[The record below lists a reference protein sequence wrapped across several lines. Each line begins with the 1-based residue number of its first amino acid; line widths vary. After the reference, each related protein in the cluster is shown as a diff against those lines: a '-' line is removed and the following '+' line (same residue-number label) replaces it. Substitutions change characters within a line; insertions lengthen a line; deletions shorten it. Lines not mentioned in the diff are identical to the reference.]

1 MAVSPRRVMRLVRL
15 VAQLLAGLVTVA
27 LLFPFY
33 GRERRWR
40 AVQRWSAGI
49 CRIVGLELSVSGEV
63 PRPAGRPVLVV
74 ANHVSWLDIQAIH
87 AVCPV
92 RFVAKSEV
100 RNWAAIGWLSART
113 GTLFIHRSRHRHAA
127 QINRAIHEAFA
138 AGDMIAV
145 FPEGTTTDGKRLL
158 RFHTSLLQPAV
169 DEQALVVPLALRY
182 VDSAGAIDLT
192 PSYVGDRNLVQSV
205 LAIVAAPR
213 LRAELR
219 FLPAIEAKGRTRRE
233 LAQFTHTA
241 IATALKLH
249 AAGSAPGKPCDP
261 PAAPPTDRAPTGTR
275 CPAPEDC
282 ARS

>member
-1 MAVSPRRVMRLVRL
+1 MFRLARL
-15 VAQLLAGLVTVA
+15 LAQLLAGLGTIA
-27 LLFPFY
+27 FFFPFY

-40 AVQRWSAGI
+40 AVQRWSAGV
-49 CRIVGLELSVSGEV
+49 CRIVNLELRVSGEL

-92 RFVAKSEV
+92 RFVSKSEV
-100 RNWAAIGWLSART
+100 RNWAAIGWLAART
-113 GTLFIHRSRHRHAA
+113 GTLFVHRSRHRHAA

-158 RFHTSLLQPAV
+158 RFHASLLQPAV

-182 VDSAGAIDLT
+182 VDGTGAIDVT
-192 PSYVGDRNLVQSV
+192 PSYIGDRNLVQSV

-213 LRAELR
+213 LRAELC
-219 FLPAIEAKGRTRRE
+219 FLPAIEAKGRSRRE
-233 LAQFTHTA
+233 LAQLAHAA
-241 IATALKLH
+241 IAAALNLP
-249 AAGSAPGKPCDP
+249 AAGSVPGKFCDP
-261 PAAPPTDRAPTGTR
+261 PAVPRTGSVPKDIR
-275 CPAPEDC
+275 CPARGDS